1 MGGKEQL
8 GECGDVEGDERQL
21 WRGGPISLG
30 GN

>member
-1 MGGKEQL
+1 MKEQL

-21 WRGGPISLG
+21 WGGGLISLG